1 MIETHTRTLVKIV
14 SFRVIA
20 MLITAVWTGIADA
33 ILIHIVLT
41 IVHYAFERLWLK
53 INWGVKNGTV

>member
-1 MIETHTRTLVKIV
+1 
-14 SFRVIA
+14 
-20 MLITAVWTGIADA
+20 MLITAVWTGITDA